1 MKVGVLTQQHQHF
14 DAMPLGS
21 RRSDAASQKSGV
33 ASQRSSLKSSL
44 KGTLKRKASKLI
56 KAVLPNKKKKK
67 KPDGDALSLS
77 SVEEPTGDMHSN
89 SHEATQPEVL
99 DINDDSASASEESV
113 EEDPEA
119 ELGILS

>member
-1 MKVGVLTQQHQHF
+1 
-14 DAMPLGS
+14 MPLGS
-21 RRSDAASQKSGV
+21 CRSDVASQK
-33 ASQRSSLKSSL
+33 SSLKSSL

-77 SVEEPTGDMHSN
+77 SVEEATGDVHSSSNN
-89 SHEATQPEVL
+89 SHEVMQPEVIN
-99 DINDDSASASEESV
+99 INDDSASASEESV
-113 EEDPEA
+113 EEDPKA